1 MHYENKIAALAE
13 TFPTLQGAPLRPWD
27 ARAFEKWAFEQHGS
41 GLRHA
46 AQFVLAVWSV
56 NEPWKI
62 GRFEVFAA
70 MGAWDT
76 AHHQAFVAWS
86 SSPWTR

>member
-1 MHYENKIAALAE
+1 MSYETKIAELAE

-27 ARAFEKWAFEQHGS
+27 ARAFEKWASERQGT
-41 GLRHA
+41 GLRYA
-46 AQFVLAVWSV
+46 AQFVLSVWSV
-56 NEPWKI
+56 DEPWTI
-62 GRFEVFAA
+62 GRFDIFAA

-76 AHHQAFVAWS
+76 THRQAFVKWC